1 MRKLKLLVV
10 DDDAAFAKII
20 ENIAVGVGMDVIL
33 TDDSREFASL
43 YTDDLDI
50 VVLDVFMPEI
60 DGIELLRF
68 LSSKNAQAS
77 IVLMSGGDKGILHSV
92 QELAIERNLTVLGA
106 LQKPFSVNDLE
117 DVFAKHISR
126 SQPNVSNLAPMP
138 TMADLQ
144 RAIEHGEL
152 FVDYQPQV
160 TMEDASVVGVE
171 ALVRWRHPTMGVIP
185 PNLFI
190 PMAEEGDL
198 IEAISM
204 IVSKIAINQQSQWRQ
219 AGLDLCMSINISP
232 KNLSDLDLPEK
243 MMDCALENGG
253 QIDRIMFELTETA
266 LLSDVTGS
274 IDVLSRLRM
283 KNFKLSIDDF
293 GTGYSSLQQLVRVP
307 FTELK
312 IDQSFVQKIV
322 SDEECKT
329 IAEISIL
336 LAHKLEM
343 NVVAEG
349 VEHEEEWETLK
360 EMGCDIGQGYWVGR
374 PMPADDLTAWIADW
388 HSRGISV

>member
-126 SQPNVSNLAPMP
+126 SQPNVSNLVPMP

-232 KNLSDLDLPEK
+232 KNLTDLDLPEK
-243 MMDCALENGG
+243 MMSCALEGG
-253 QIDRIMFELTETA
+253 GEIDRIMFELTETA
-266 LLSDVTGS
+266 LLSDVAGS

-349 VEHEEEWETLK
+349 IEHEEEWEILK

-388 HSRGISV
+388 GALNRPS

>member
-1 MRKLKLLVV
+1 MKKLKLLVV
-10 DDDAAFAKII
+10 DDDVDFAKII
-20 ENIAVGVGMDVIL
+20 KNIAVGVGMDVVL
-33 TDDSREFASL
+33 TDDSREFSSL

-68 LSSKNAQAS
+68 LSSKNSRAS
-77 IVLMSGGDKGILHSV
+77 IVLMSGGDKGMLHSV
-92 QELAIERNLTVLGA
+92 QELALERKLTVLGA

-117 DVFAKHISR
+117 DVFAKHVSR
-126 SQPNVSNLAPMP
+126 PQPNVSNLAAMP
-138 TMADLQ
+138 TMVDLQ
-144 RAIEHGEL
+144 RAIERGEL
-152 FVDYQPQV
+152 FVDYQPQIK
-160 TMEDASVVGVE
+160 MEDASVVGVE
-171 ALVRWRHPTMGVIP
+171 ALVRWRHPTLGVIP

-204 IVSKIAINQQSQWRQ
+204 IVTKTAISQQSQWRK

-232 KNLSDLDLPEK
+232 KNLMDLALPEK
-243 MMDCALENGG
+243 MMSCALESGG
-253 QIDRIMFELTETA
+253 EIDRIMFELTETA
-266 LLSDVTGS
+266 LLSDVAGS

-312 IDQSFVQKIV
+312 TDQSFVQKIV

-336 LAHKLEM
+336 LAHKLGM

-349 VEHEEEWETLK
+349 IEYEEEWEILK

-374 PMPADDLTAWIADW
+374 PMPTDEIKEWIVDW
-388 HSRGISV
+388 RSRDISA